1 LDSPSPDNN
10 TICARRTS
18 ECGMLCERTNARNC
32 SRSGSLITNA
42 VLGLPI
48 LATSL
53 ITVADLMANVKLLM
67 GHHTSRLR
75 KNRVFERFLPEAFV
89 FRDEVST

>member
-1 LDSPSPDNN
+1 
-10 TICARRTS
+10 
-18 ECGMLCERTNARNC
+18 MLCERTNARNC

-67 GHHTSRLR
+67 GHHTSHIVTL
-75 KNRVFERFLPEAFV
+75 EIPTGLICAQEAPNNLAAAQLIKD
-89 FRDEVST
+89 RAITGK

>member
-75 KNRVFERFLPEAFV
+75 KKDFRSLLPLSYLSHRERV
-89 FRDEVST
+89 